1 MPTHVL
7 TCNCTGGKTFRLWTQ
22 DDNLT
27 SAQLLQLRTRMHH
40 HAPGGCCCCHDEL
53 VIVDLWPDDVDP
65 TWPTPPKARPP
76 PRPPRPPEPAVVI
89 PDAERRRDPRAVV
102 IAAAAAAAATA
113 RRGGDNDSAALE
125 ALADLAAD
133 HDERRG
139 GHGPRDGRRG
149 NDKRRGGR
157 SRSPLHSRGRSSR
170 SPLQLEKAARP
181 SGCGRRTRS
190 RRRSSCALVC
200 TTTPRPSNQSAEQ
213 IDGNNNLLQ
222 LILNQLVDMTILL
235 HTQVVS
241 QCRDIAK
248 LLHDD
253 AHHGTADAA
262 AAQLTQLTQFA
273 QQLEA
278 QLNSGATA

>member
-40 HAPGGCCCCHDEL
+40 HATGSGCCCHDEQL
-53 VIVDLWPDDVDP
+53 IMDLWPDDVDP
-65 TWPTPPKARPP
+65 TPPTQPKARPP

-102 IAAAAAAAATA
+102 IAAAAAATA

-157 SRSPLHSRGRSSR
+157 SRSPLHTRGRSSR
-170 SPLQLEKAARP
+170 SPSQLERAARP

-222 LILNQLVDMTILL
+222 LIQNQLVDMTILL
-235 HTQVVS
+235 HAQVVS

-262 AAQLTQLTQFA
+262 AAQLTQL
-273 QQLEA
+273 LREA

>member
-1 MPTHVL
+1 M
-7 TCNCTGGKTFRLWTQ
+7 
-22 DDNLT
+22 
-27 SAQLLQLRTRMHH
+27 
-40 HAPGGCCCCHDEL
+40 
-53 VIVDLWPDDVDP
+53 
-65 TWPTPPKARPP
+65 
-76 PRPPRPPEPAVVI
+76 VI

-102 IAAAAAAAATA
+102 IAAAAAAATA
-113 RRGGDNDSAALE
+113 RRGGDDYSAALE

-157 SRSPLHSRGRSSR
+157 SRSPLHTRGRSSR
-170 SPLQLEKAARP
+170 SPLQLERAARP

-190 RRRSSCALVC
+190 RRRSSCALVS

-235 HTQVVS
+235 HTQVAS

-253 AHHGTADAA
+253 AHHGAADAA

-273 QQLEA
+273 QQHEA
-278 QLNSGATA
+278 QLNSGATARGADDAAAAASADADYKMVRLWFVKVDCSCGGGIRRHPCAAQQLTQAELDDASERYGHHQWFCCHPFLN

>member
-53 VIVDLWPDDVDP
+53 VIADLWPDDDDP
-65 TWPTPPKARPP
+65 TWPKSPKARPP

-102 IAAAAAAAATA
+102 IAAAAAAAAATA

-139 GHGPRDGRRG
+139 GHGRRDGRRG

-157 SRSPLHSRGRSSR
+157 SRSPLHTRGRSSR
-170 SPLQLEKAARP
+170 SPSQLERAARP

-241 QCRDIAK
+241 QCNDIAQ

-253 AHHGTADAA
+253 ADHRTADAA
-262 AAQLTQLTQFA
+262 AAQLTQLLQQAQTQTI
-273 QQLEA
+273 
-278 QLNSGATA
+278 GATV

>member
-1 MPTHVL
+1 
-7 TCNCTGGKTFRLWTQ
+7 
-22 DDNLT
+22 
-27 SAQLLQLRTRMHH
+27 
-40 HAPGGCCCCHDEL
+40 
-53 VIVDLWPDDVDP
+53 
-65 TWPTPPKARPP
+65 
-76 PRPPRPPEPAVVI
+76 VVI
-89 PDAERRRDPRAVV
+89 A
-102 IAAAAAAAATA
+102 AAAAAAAATA

-222 LILNQLVDMTILL
+222 LILNQLVDMTNLL
-235 HTQVVS
+235 HAQVVS

-248 LLHDD
+248 LLHSD
-253 AHHGTADAA
+253 ARRRSGGDEAGRGGGSGGGGGNGGGDRADPACTAAVLGR
-262 AAQLTQLTQFA
+262 QLQSTKW
-273 QQLEA
+273 
-278 QLNSGATA
+278 